1 MDSNGVFAPKIL
13 LVSGLRR
20 NDGSKVWEN
29 GSMGEW
35 KYGRMEVW
43 ENGSM
48 GEWKD
53 YARRVTRLCV
63 RILSLIKGRSSIF
76 FAVIPAQAGIQEILT
91 R

>member
-48 GEWKD
+48 GEWKYGRMEVWED
-53 YARRVTRLCV
+53 E
-63 RILSLIKGRSSIF
+63 RITHG
-76 FAVIPAQAGIQEILT
+76 E
-91 R
+91 